1 METVNNL
8 ASAASRAIWG
18 EGKST
23 NEAQTATEQVE
34 GNETKGQEPVSGQTG
49 NVEAGEP
56 YDKGNSGGAF
66 TSLFLFYYF
75 DLDRSGVEVGWEM
88 MRLILVLGQRAL
100 SKFQEN

>member
-18 EGKST
+18 DGKGDNDREAT
-23 NEAQTATEQVE
+23 NEDVS

-56 YDKGNSGGAF
+56 YDKGNADGEFAVVAMF
-66 TSLFLFYYF
+66 
-75 DLDRSGVEVGWEM
+75 VWEM
-88 MRLILVLGQRAL
+88 SGDVWESIG
-100 SKFQEN
+100 